1 MIIKTLQLHC
11 GSLHH
16 RFCSLT
22 GTRKMV
28 PPPPPPPSAAALV
41 PAAEM
46 TGATEAAA
54 APAKPAQLVEVVAQ

>member
-28 PPPPPPPSAAALV
+28 PPPPPPSAAALV